1 MGLVSKRYI
10 KDFVC
15 RYDKEVGVPY
25 YSASSFKGLHEES
38 STFINS
44 KGIEIH
50 YFYYYYDNYKED
62 KILLFCPGIGSG
74 HLGYLAEINC
84 LAERG
89 YKVLT
94 LDYTG
99 CGDSKGECLASLNM
113 PTLDVM
119 DLLDHLKLNK
129 PLVIVGHSLGGYTAL
144 NLSNIRNDVIA
155 TIAISPFLSIESI
168 IMSGT
173 RSKFATSRVLKYEKK
188 VVPNYYPINNIEYL
202 KNTKDRI
209 FVIQSDDDGIIPY
222 QISLKVI
229 EEMNNSSIKTLR
241 VTKRK
246 HNPNYT
252 EDAVSYMNEVFG
264 KYQQLI
270 RDKVIKTDEDKINY
284 FKDISLER
292 LTTQD
297 EIMFDEIVK
306 FMD

>member
-1 MGLVSKRYI
+1 ML
-10 KDFVC
+10 
-15 RYDKEVGVPY
+15 
-25 YSASSFKGLHEES
+25 
-38 STFINS
+38 
-44 KGIEIH
+44 
-50 YFYYYYDNYKED
+50 
-62 KILLFCPGIGSG
+62 
-74 HLGYLAEINC
+74 
-84 LAERG
+84 
-89 YKVLT
+89 
-94 LDYTG
+94 
-99 CGDSKGECLASLNM
+99 
-113 PTLDVM
+113 
-119 DLLDHLKLNK
+119 
-129 PLVIVGHSLGGYTAL
+129 
-144 NLSNIRNDVIA
+144 
-155 TIAISPFLSIESI
+155 
-168 IMSGT
+168 
-173 RSKFATSRVLKYEKK
+173 
-188 VVPNYYPINNIEYL
+188 
-202 KNTKDRI
+202 
-209 FVIQSDDDGIIPY
+209 